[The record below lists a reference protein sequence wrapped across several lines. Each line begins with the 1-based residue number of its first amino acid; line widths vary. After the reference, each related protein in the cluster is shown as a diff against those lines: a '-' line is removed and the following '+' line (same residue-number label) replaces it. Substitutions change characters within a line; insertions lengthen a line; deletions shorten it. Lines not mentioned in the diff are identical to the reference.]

1 MNCFCVY
8 AVPRN
13 DPDPT
18 VCDPSTL
25 AVTEPDKNLVYKLRS
40 REILR
45 SSTPVV
51 RATRRT
57 RSSTPVVR
65 ATKRTRSSSS
75 LAATEPVVLLPR
87 TVFPPRPSSSSA
99 ATGPPFLRLVRI
111 DCPPRPSSSF
121 ATEPDVNDLDDRT
134 VCPPRPSSSLVAT
147 ERDAAGPS
155 TVSKEPI
162 QQHFCWNCGRHG
174 CQKKECPYPTNYRKT
189 GIVWPPPPEV
199 PPPPSGASNR
209 EIGDWVFKYKKSHP
223 ATVPYHEAKRNLL

>member
-25 AVTEPDKNLVYKLRS
+25 AVTEPDNNLVYKLRS
-40 REILR
+40 RAILR

-174 CQKKECPYPTNYRKT
+174 CKKKECPYPARRRRKCHLHQAGHQT
-189 GIVWPPPPEV
+189 VRLGI
-199 PPPPSGASNR
+199 GFSNTKNPTQPLYLTMR
-209 EIGDWVFKYKKSHP
+209 QSVICCKK
-223 ATVPYHEAKRNLL
+223 